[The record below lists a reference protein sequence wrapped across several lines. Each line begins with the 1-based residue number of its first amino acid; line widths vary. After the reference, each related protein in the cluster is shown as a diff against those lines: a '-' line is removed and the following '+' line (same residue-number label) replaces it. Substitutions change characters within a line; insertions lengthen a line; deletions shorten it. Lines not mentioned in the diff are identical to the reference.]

1 MTSAMDSFLSSPK
14 WTPTPPQSQ
23 TEEWINTLTHGLGLV
38 LSLGGA
44 LVLCSQAVI
53 CENGILVFGSI
64 TYSISLILV
73 YLSSTLSHA
82 IQNQTWRFRWRV
94 LDQGFIYL
102 LIAGSYTGFSLP
114 LLSVERNRY
123 LLMMVWVLALVCF
136 FHRTVIR
143 AQSDKSGTVSYLAL
157 GWVPIFTFYGSVALL
172 PPAAIFWLIAGGL
185 CYSGGVVFLLF
196 DQRVRY
202 FHAIWHLLVILGSLC
217 HFLGIYRIV
226 VTVGLQ
232 DRL

>member
-1 MTSAMDSFLSSPK
+1 MTSTMDSFLSSPK

-23 TEEWINTLTHGLGLV
+23 SEEWINTLTHGLGLL

-44 LVLCSQAVI
+44 LVLCSQAVVR
-53 CENGILVFGSI
+53 ENGILVFVSI

-94 LDQGFIYL
+94 WDQGFIYV

-157 GWVPIFTFYGSVALL
+157 GWVPILTFYGSVALL
-172 PPAAIFWLIAGGL
+172 PPEAVFWLIAGGL

-196 DQRVRY
+196 DQRIRY
-202 FHAIWHLLVILGSLC
+202 FHAIWHLLVILGSIS

-232 DRL
+232 DHL